1 MKQMPADVLAQKILA
16 TLIRYG
22 FVPHGRPRAVVEGA
36 VAAAIEA
43 ALPAPAVQETYA
55 DNAQGELS
63 FSVPRISVRC
73 SPLVRARS
81 LEKRSAPN
89 LDRKKP
95 VPDERLNEASVTCA
109 HIMLIGGYPSMRYDD
124 ALNAVRRVVVE
135 AVSLLG
141 YTTAS
146 DCSAVAWPTVKHWS
160 VLARDDGATDEEL
173 LAAAKWWGEHPGF
186 LRRGSREVQPQLL
199 LAAS

>member
-1 MKQMPADVLAQKILA
+1 MKKTQAPVLAQKMGA
-16 TLIRYG
+16 TLVRYG

-43 ALPAPAVQETYA
+43 AFPAPAVQETYA

-63 FSVPRISVRC
+63 LSVPRISVRC

-95 VPDERLNEASVTCA
+95 VPDERLNEVSVTCA

-124 ALNAVRRVVVE
+124 TLNAVRRIVVE

-141 YTTAS
+141 YATAS
-146 DCSAVAWPTVKHWS
+146 DCSAVAWPAVKYWS
-160 VLARDDGATDEEL
+160 MLARDDGATDEEL
-173 LAAAKWWGEHPGF
+173 LAAAKWWGEHPSF
-186 LRRGSREVQPQLL
+186 LRRASRETQSELM